1 MLWDVMITAAFV
13 VVSVAALVCFV
24 VRFILSCLKK
34 AQPIRCLILSPLSSL
49 WRNGL
54 RRMRRLP
61 RVARFSPK
69 FPPDRPILLVLFT
82 PALVA

>member
-49 WRNGL
+49 WRKWVKTN
-54 RRMRRLP
+54 
-61 RVARFSPK
+61 A
-69 FPPDRPILLVLFT
+69 PPAKGG
-82 PALVA
+82 ALQSKIST